1 MFRSLVPITIAG
13 LAYLLQSPAQST
25 TSSAAS
31 VPTGV
36 PIEGDYSGPYRP
48 RIHFSPPK
56 GFMNDPNG
64 LHRDNNGTWHLYYQ
78 YNPTDIVAGNQHWG
92 HATSPDLY
100 HWTNQPIA
108 LFPPNSSS
116 GVFSGSAVTDT
127 NNTSGFFPDQ
137 DNGVVAI
144 YTLNTPTAQV
154 QQIAYSKD
162 GGYSFEEYEGNP
174 VLDVGLTQFR
184 DPKVIWYQDHWVMA
198 VAFPVDYV
206 VGIYTSP
213 DLKSWTHA
221 SNVTHVG
228 FLGLQYECPNLISV
242 PIANSSDSAW
252 VLTISINP
260 GSPRGGS
267 ITQYFPGEFNGTH
280 FTPFDSAARL
290 TNFGKDDYAGQF
302 FYDEPVSIGWASNWQ
317 YTNFVPTG
325 EEGWRSAMTLPRR
338 NYLANMST
346 AGWDLVQEVYDLS
359 PVVGDQLDTQQ
370 LVNKSSTATFTE
382 GAYIDVNLTIPD
394 GASFAEYA
402 SLNFTISTNS
412 TGETVKGGYFFAGP
426 YSIAVWLDRGDTK
439 AFENPFFT
447 DKFSTAPA
455 HLAKRLQVIIDRSVV
470 EIYIDN
476 GALVG
481 TMVVFPEEPFTKLEV
496 TTAGMPDES
505 EVEFEVWDLKDT
517 WTS

>member
-1 MFRSLVPITIAG
+1 MTI
-13 LAYLLQSPAQST
+13 S
-25 TSSAAS
+25 
-31 VPTGV
+31 
-36 PIEGDYSGPYRP
+36 D
-48 RIHFSPPK
+48 
-56 GFMNDPNG
+56 
-64 LHRDNNGTWHLYYQ
+64 
-78 YNPTDIVAGNQHWG
+78 NPTDIVAGNQHWG

-116 GVFSGSAVTDT
+116 GVFSGSAVIDT

-184 DPKVIWYQDHWVMA
+184 DPKVIWYEDHWVMV

-206 VGIYTSP
+206 IGVYTSP

-221 SNVTHVG
+221 SNITHVG
-228 FLGLQYECPNLISV
+228 FLGLQYECPNMVSI
-242 PIANSSDSAW
+242 PIANSSDSSW

-260 GSPRGGS
+260 GSPLGGS

-280 FTPFDSAARL
+280 FTPYDSAARL

-325 EEGWRSAMTLPRR
+325 EEGWRSAMTLPRK
-338 NYLANMST
+338 NYFTNITA

-359 PVVGDQLDTQQ
+359 PVLGDQLDTQQ
-370 LVNKSSTATFTE
+370 LVNKSSTATITE
-382 GAYIDVNLTIPD
+382 AAYIDVNFTIPD
-394 GASFAEYA
+394 DASFAEYA
-402 SLNFTISTNS
+402 SLNFTVSTNS
-412 TGETVKGGYFFAGP
+412 SGETVKGGYFFAEP
-426 YSIAVWLDRGDTK
+426 YSIAAWLDRRDTK
-439 AFENPFFT
+439 AFESPFFT
-447 DKFSTAPA
+447 DKFSVAPVCSTVLPCVFPVLIFSSFSCFPLNISFRYSSTVRNQA
-455 HLAKRLQVIIDRSVV
+455 QQAKRLQVIIDRSLI

-481 TMVVFPEEPFTKLEV
+481 TMVAFPEEPFTKLEV
-496 TTAGMPDES
+496 TTAGLPDGM
-505 EVEFEVWDLKDT
+505 EVEVGVWDLKDS

>member
-1 MFRSLVPITIAG
+1 MIIS
-13 LAYLLQSPAQST
+13 
-25 TSSAAS
+25 
-31 VPTGV
+31 
-36 PIEGDYSGPYRP
+36 D
-48 RIHFSPPK
+48 
-56 GFMNDPNG
+56 
-64 LHRDNNGTWHLYYQ
+64 
-78 YNPTDIVAGNQHWG
+78 NPTDIVAGNQHWG

-100 HWTNQPIA
+100 HWANQPIA
-108 LFPPNSSS
+108 LFPPNASS
-116 GVFSGSAVTDT
+116 GVFSGSAVIDT

-184 DPKVIWYQDHWVMA
+184 DPKVIWYEDHWVMA

-206 VGIYTSP
+206 IGVYTSP

-221 SNVTHVG
+221 SNISHVG
-228 FLGLQYECPNLISV
+228 FLGLQYECPNLVSI

-260 GSPRGGS
+260 GSPLGGS

-325 EEGWRSAMTLPRR
+325 EEGWRSAMTLPRK
-338 NYLANMST
+338 NYFTNITA
-346 AGWDLVQEVYDLS
+346 AGWDLVQEVYDFP
-359 PVVGDQLDTQQ
+359 PVLGDQLDTQQ
-370 LVNKSSTATFTE
+370 LVNKSSTVTFTE
-382 GAYIDVNLTIPD
+382 GAYIDVNFTIPED
-394 GASFAEYA
+394 AFFAEYA
-402 SLNFTISTNS
+402 SLNFTICTDSS
-412 TGETVKGGYFFAGP
+412 GETVKGGYFFADP
-426 YSIAVWLDRGDTK
+426 YSIAAWLDRGDTK
-439 AFENPFFT
+439 AFESPFFT
-447 DKFSTAPA
+447 DKFSAAPVCPTALPMFFCFVFFNA
-455 HLAKRLQVIIDRSVV
+455 NFFSFLSFPLNNISLRYSSTTQPRLTKQRDSKSLSTAAWSRS
-470 EIYIDN
+470 
-476 GALVG
+476 
-481 TMVVFPEEPFTKLEV
+481 
-496 TTAGMPDES
+496 
-505 EVEFEVWDLKDT
+505 
-517 WTS
+517 TSITVHWWAQWLLSQRSHSQNLRLRRPVCRMGSR

>member
-1 MFRSLVPITIAG
+1 
-13 LAYLLQSPAQST
+13 
-25 TSSAAS
+25 
-31 VPTGV
+31 
-36 PIEGDYSGPYRP
+36 
-48 RIHFSPPK
+48 
-56 GFMNDPNG
+56 MNDPNG
-64 LHRDNNGTWHLYYQ
+64 LHKDGNGTWHLYYQ

-116 GVFSGSAVTDT
+116 GVFSGSAVIDT

-184 DPKVIWYQDHWVMA
+184 DPKVIWYEDHWVMV

-206 VGIYTSP
+206 IGVYTSP

-221 SNVTHVG
+221 SNITHVG
-228 FLGLQYECPNLISV
+228 FLGLQYECPNMVSI
-242 PIANSSDSAW
+242 PIANSSDSSW

-260 GSPRGGS
+260 GSPLGGS

-280 FTPFDSAARL
+280 FTPYDSAARL

-325 EEGWRSAMTLPRR
+325 EEGWRSAMTLPRK
-338 NYLANMST
+338 NYFTNITA

-359 PVVGDQLDTQQ
+359 PVLGDQLDTQQ
-370 LVNKSSTATFTE
+370 LVNKSSTATITE
-382 GAYIDVNLTIPD
+382 AAYIDVNFTIPD
-394 GASFAEYA
+394 DASFAEYA
-402 SLNFTISTNS
+402 SLNFTVSTNS
-412 TGETVKGGYFFAGP
+412 SGETVKGGYFFAEP
-426 YSIAVWLDRGDTK
+426 YSIAAWLDRRDTK
-439 AFENPFFT
+439 AFESPFFT
-447 DKFSTAPA
+447 DKFSVAPA
-455 HLAKRLQVIIDRSVV
+455 QQAKRLQVIIDRSLI

-481 TMVVFPEEPFTKLEV
+481 TMVAFPEEPFTKLEV
-496 TTAGMPDES
+496 TTAGLPDGM
-505 EVEFEVWDLKDT
+505 EVEVGVWDLKDS

>member
-1 MFRSLVPITIAG
+1 MTI
-13 LAYLLQSPAQST
+13 P
-25 TSSAAS
+25 
-31 VPTGV
+31 
-36 PIEGDYSGPYRP
+36 D
-48 RIHFSPPK
+48 
-56 GFMNDPNG
+56 
-64 LHRDNNGTWHLYYQ
+64 
-78 YNPTDIVAGNQHWG
+78 NPTDIVAGNQHWG

-116 GVFSGSAVTDT
+116 GVFSGSAVIDT

-206 VGIYTSP
+206 IGIYTSP

-228 FLGLQYECPNLISV
+228 FLGLQYECPNLVSV

-260 GSPRGGS
+260 GSPLGGS

-325 EEGWRSAMTLPRR
+325 EEGWRSAMTVPRR

-346 AGWDLVQEVYDLS
+346 AGWDLIQEVYDLS

-382 GAYIDVNLTIPD
+382 GAYIDI
-394 GASFAEYA
+394 
-402 SLNFTISTNS
+402 NFTIPMVLLSRNMLR
-412 TGETVKGGYFFAGP
+412 
-426 YSIAVWLDRGDTK
+426 SIL
-439 AFENPFFT
+439 PFQQ
-447 DKFSTAPA
+447 TAR
-455 HLAKRLQVIIDRSVV
+455 AKR
-470 EIYIDN
+470 
-476 GALVG
+476 
-481 TMVVFPEEPFTKLEV
+481 
-496 TTAGMPDES
+496 
-505 EVEFEVWDLKDT
+505 
-517 WTS
+517 